1 MVPPWWVAI
10 GGCVALFGG
19 VGRRWH
25 VGNKQINNQ
34 LDCWWKAKFGVDE
47 RQVMVQ
53 IATNRSHRWSSATIY
68 GRRRKT
74 DASLFVVVM
83 IVIIGEG
90 RGSRGGDDI
99 SVEDRG
105 KRGVKMTR

>member
-1 MVPPWWVAI
+1 MAPPWRVAI

-19 VGRRWH
+19 IGRRWH
-25 VGNKQINNQ
+25 IGNKQLNNQ
-34 LDCWWKAKFGVDE
+34 LDCWWKAKGGVDE

-53 IATNRSHRWSSATIY
+53 IATNRSRGWSSATIY
-68 GRRRKT
+68 GKRRKT
-74 DASLFVVVM
+74 DASSFVVVM

-90 RGSRGGDDI
+90 RGRGGGDI

-105 KRGVKMTR
+105 KRGVK